1 MHTPNLL
8 LILLLI
14 LVLLLLLHL
23 ILLLLSLRLA
33 LPLPLPL
40 LRLLLLHLH
49 LLLLHLPLR
58 LLRLLLLLRLPRGLP
73 ILLGRREPDNIVLES
88 FPVPLDQL
96 LLANRKLTE
105 SFEALDPATQPVQ
118 LQTAGDAAAPTAWQC
133 VADPL
138 RGQRRA
144 SEAMGEDV
152 LEL

>member
-1 MHTPNLL
+1 MHAPNLL
-8 LILLLI
+8 LILLLF
-14 LVLLLLLHL
+14 LLLLLHL
-23 ILLLLSLRLA
+23 ILLLLLLRLA
-33 LPLPLPL
+33 LALALSL

-58 LLRLLLLLRLPRGLP
+58 LLRLPLLLLRLPRGLP
-73 ILLGRREPDNIVLES
+73 IPLGRREPDNIVLES

-118 LQTAGDAAAPTAWQC
+118 LQTAGGAAAPTAWQC
-133 VADPL
+133 VADSL